1 MPIDILLDSNFDILI
16 ENGDLVLG
24 ECTRQNQA
32 LLLYAEK
39 GEIREFPTRGVGLR
53 SWLLD
58 DRNGDLNS
66 QIKREFEADGMTV
79 LQVKAKGDT
88 ITTEAVYNE

>member
-1 MPIDILLDSNFDILI
+1 MPIDILLDDNFDILI

-24 ECTRQNQA
+24 ECTRQNQV

-39 GEIREFPTRGVGLR
+39 GEIREFPTRGIGIR
-53 SWLLD
+53 SWILD
-58 DRNGDLNS
+58 EQSGDLNS
-66 QIKREFEADGMTV
+66 AIKREFEADGMTV
-79 LQVKAKGDT
+79 LQVKTQGDT